1 MGNFGGVM
9 KFFKGPEDKKG
20 AASEKKESNM
30 DNARGK
36 KYSQKELDKLQ
47 TLRKWGRAEES
58 PKSRIEEKKRIE
70 ALLKKTEKEKA
81 AKKEG
86 REKKEEE
93 SKKTD
98 ESKSDEVYEEIMGTP
113 GGTGGGVGAGNIN
126 VNTNTNQ
133 NNVTVNLAQP
143 ATAQKRAASGP
154 RISEA
159 EDTALIRS
167 MTTEYTKEMNAGLAR
182 LAKVLRKRSV
192 NPDIIPS
199 RAYANVRAFKQERI
213 VKYNK
218 RLAEK
223 GSQYRV
229 TNTPDGTARLMTYK
243 LGETPPDFGVLNPI
257 QQKEIMTQY
266 RKYIK
271 QSKSRTPADPTYRV
285 NAMNVALAKRN
296 IRTVRFETPI
306 RSSDPS
312 ARLIEGDPA
321 LA

>member
-1 MGNFGGVM
+1 
-9 KFFKGPEDKKG
+9 
-20 AASEKKESNM
+20 
-30 DNARGK
+30 
-36 KYSQKELDKLQ
+36 
-47 TLRKWGRAEES
+47 
-58 PKSRIEEKKRIE
+58 
-70 ALLKKTEKEKA
+70 
-81 AKKEG
+81 
-86 REKKEEE
+86 
-93 SKKTD
+93 
-98 ESKSDEVYEEIMGTP
+98 MGTP

-154 RISEA
+154 RLSEA